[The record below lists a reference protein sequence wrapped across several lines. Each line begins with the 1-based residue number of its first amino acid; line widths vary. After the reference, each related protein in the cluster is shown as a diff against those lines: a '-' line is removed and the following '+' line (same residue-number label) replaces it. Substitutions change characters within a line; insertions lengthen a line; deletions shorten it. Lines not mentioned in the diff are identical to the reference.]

1 MMEGMAHAGK
11 AGMSRL
17 DGCRVL
23 VTRPAQLAHAWQSA
37 LERLG
42 AKVIA
47 YPTIEVRP
55 PSTWQPLDDAF
66 ARLGSYHWL
75 IFTSASAV
83 RLSCTRLP
91 ATVDPR
97 NLEQPL
103 VAAVGHETAR
113 ALLERGFV
121 VARIPEDQRQE
132 GLIAA
137 FGDLPA
143 GTRLLFPQAV
153 GGRDALTAALRARG
167 CEVDLVPASETVP
180 VDPLGPLPEF
190 DVATFASPSAFEAFV
205 DRHGTAPLAPR
216 GVVVIGPTTAAA
228 ALARGLRPEVART
241 PRIDDVADAIAGVAC
256 APSTLPR

>member
-1 MMEGMAHAGK
+1 MAHAGM
-11 AGMSRL
+11 AGTARL

-23 VTRPAQLAHAWQSA
+23 VTRPLQLAQAWQLA

-42 AKVIA
+42 AKVII

-55 PSTWQPLDDAF
+55 PASWQALDDAF
-66 ARLGSYHWL
+66 ARLASYDWL
-75 IFTSASAV
+75 IFTSAPAV
-83 RLSCTRLP
+83 RLACSRLP
-91 ATVDPR
+91 ATVDPA
-97 NLEQPL
+97 NLDQPL
-103 VAAVGHETAR
+103 IAAVGHETAR

-132 GLIAA
+132 GLIAT

-167 CEVDLVPASETVP
+167 CEVDVVPASETVA
-180 VDPLGPLPEF
+180 VSPLGALPAF
-190 DVATFASPSAFEAFV
+190 DVATFASPSAFDSFV
-205 DRHGTAPLAPR
+205 DTHGTASLATKP
-216 GVVVIGPTTAAA
+216 VVVIGPTTAAA

-241 PRIDDVADAIAGVAC
+241 PRIDDVVDAIAGVVR